1 MSPVILSKAHLA
13 RIDIYRQKPLMKSET
28 FSIAGP
34 ALFTPKQYRDDRGF
48 FAETF
53 KMKSFETTTGWPG
66 AFVQD
71 NLSVSTQAGTIRGL
85 HFQAPPH
92 AQGKL
97 VSCQRGSIVDVIVDA
112 RKSSPTYGKHLCV
125 PLSAQTRAQLWVPP
139 SFLHGYVTQ
148 EDNCEVVYKV
158 TDYYAPETEGSIL
171 WSDPHLAI
179 NWGVDTPIISERDK
193 SGQSF
198 ANFESPFA

>member
-1 MSPVILSKAHLA
+1 
-13 RIDIYRQKPLMKSET
+13 MKSET

-34 ALFTPKQYRDDRGF
+34 VLFTPKLFPDSRGF

-53 KMKSFETTTGWPG
+53 KMNSFEAATGLRG

-71 NLSVSTQAGTIRGL
+71 NLSVSAQAGTVRGL

-97 VSCQRGSIVDVIVDA
+97 VSCQRGCIVDVIVDA

-125 PLSAQTRAQLWVPP
+125 ELSAQTRAQLWVPP
-139 SFLHGYVTQ
+139 SFLHGYVTR
-148 EDNCEVVYKV
+148 EDNCEVIYKV
-158 TDYYAPETEGSIL
+158 TEYYAPDTEGSII
-171 WSDPHLAI
+171 WNDPYLAI
-179 NWGVDTPIISERDK
+179 NWGVDSPIISERDQA
-193 SGQSF
+193 GQSF